1 MKKWRKIH
9 LVRDLETTGNW
20 ISSILKILMT
30 AHHFFFTALNIF
42 RVIISQ
48 NNYGASAKDLIKQRI
63 LNHGLE
69 EKTVEEE
76 KDEWE

>member
-1 MKKWRKIH
+1 
-9 LVRDLETTGNW
+9 
-20 ISSILKILMT
+20 MT
-30 AHHFFFTALNIF
+30 AHHFFFFFFTVLNIF

-48 NNYGASAKDLIKQRI
+48 NNRGASAKDFIKQYI
-63 LNHGLE
+63 LNHGQE

>member
-1 MKKWRKIH
+1 
-9 LVRDLETTGNW
+9 
-20 ISSILKILMT
+20 MT

-69 EKTVEEE
+69 EKTVEDE